1 MVILLQNFVSDK
13 NVHFRLAAYIQCCWS
28 DPEKEN
34 TKTLKKNTE
43 TNLYLKKKKRKMN

>member
-34 TKTLKKNTE
+34 TKTLKKIPKQICT
-43 TNLYLKKKKRKMN
+43 